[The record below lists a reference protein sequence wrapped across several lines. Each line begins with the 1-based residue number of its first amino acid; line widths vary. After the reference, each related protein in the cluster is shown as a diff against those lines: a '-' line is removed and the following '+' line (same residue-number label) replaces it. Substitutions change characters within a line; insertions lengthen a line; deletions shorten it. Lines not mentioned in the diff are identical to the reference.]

1 MDTRQHDP
9 RGSARYDAQGYD
21 AQGYDAQVWNPS
33 APYPHN
39 QAMTS
44 EAPYGVPYAAS
55 YGGEPHHAY
64 GAAPN
69 TGRDSTWWTP
79 SPYPAVPPLPDRPP
93 YPGVTQPPAAA
104 TRFPAPLPPS
114 SQPYVP
120 AFRTAYP
127 PLGTGPVSADR
138 RRSNGLAIIAFVTA
152 LAVLIACAVAL
163 RGVPTTD
170 TMLGSGR
177 TAASDSSAQP
187 PFASSGSSPSHR
199 RDASNGS
206 WSLTADQVCA
216 NVSSALSSTD
226 GWTDPTGSAPAELT
240 ALQTDQS
247 TCQSGASSLSSTDL
261 DAMSNRTIDALLAWY
276 DDMAARYS
284 DRWMLNYQL
293 DGQWSD
299 ETKSLSRAFSDDGWD
314 SDPTVAAQGA
324 ASLRSAIDPVK
335 AHLDSVVSD
344 LHDRESTV
352 AGVTVSATASEQE
365 IWSAIDTV
373 AQDMG
378 VTYDYGSISDCTE
391 DRVADASDEGTAIAF
406 FCFTDAT
413 TDLRNKIT
421 FTDDYPEWG
430 QLKKDPWMLD
440 ATKHELAHRSIS
452 IMCGTTDPSIAGDRT
467 EAVTNAYAFAFM
479 GMDRQ
484 RTEFEQFGL
493 DGYKATDAD
502 TAVAQKIHDGIC
514 E

>member
-1 MDTRQHDP
+1 
-9 RGSARYDAQGYD
+9 
-21 AQGYDAQVWNPS
+21 
-33 APYPHN
+33 
-39 QAMTS
+39 
-44 EAPYGVPYAAS
+44 
-55 YGGEPHHAY
+55 
-64 GAAPN
+64 
-69 TGRDSTWWTP
+69 
-79 SPYPAVPPLPDRPP
+79 
-93 YPGVTQPPAAA
+93 
-104 TRFPAPLPPS
+104 
-114 SQPYVP
+114 
-120 AFRTAYP
+120 
-127 PLGTGPVSADR
+127 
-138 RRSNGLAIIAFVTA
+138 
-152 LAVLIACAVAL
+152 
-163 RGVPTTD
+163 
-170 TMLGSGR
+170 
-177 TAASDSSAQP
+177 
-187 PFASSGSSPSHR
+187 
-199 RDASNGS
+199 
-206 WSLTADQVCA
+206 VCA

-226 GWTDPTGSAPAELT
+226 GWTDSTGSAPAELT
-240 ALQTDQS
+240 ALQADQS
-247 TCQSGASSLSSTDL
+247 TCQSGTSSLSSTDL
-261 DAMSNRTIDALLAWY
+261 DAMSNRTIDALLVWY

-284 DRWMLNYQL
+284 DRWRLNYQL

-299 ETKSLSRAFSDDGWD
+299 ETKSLSRAFRDDGWD

-344 LHDRESTV
+344 LHSRESTV

-378 VTYDYGSISDCTE
+378 VTYGYGSISDCTE

-421 FTDDYPEWG
+421 FTDDYPEWD

-452 IMCGTTDPSIAGDRT
+452 IMCGTTDPSIASDRT

-493 DGYKATDAD
+493 DDYKATDAD

-514 E
+514 K